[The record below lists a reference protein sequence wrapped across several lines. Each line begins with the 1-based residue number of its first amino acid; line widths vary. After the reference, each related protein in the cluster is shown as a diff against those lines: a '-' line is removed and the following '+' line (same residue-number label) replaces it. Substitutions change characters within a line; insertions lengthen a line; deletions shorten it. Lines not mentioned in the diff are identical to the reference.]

1 MKPNYEIYNAS
12 AGSGKT
18 FALASRYLATCL
30 GSNEK
35 DFYRRILALTFT
47 NKASEEM
54 KSRILSSLKEFSK
67 KESIQN
73 PSEIF
78 KSVKEELNIP
88 FKEIQ
93 LRAKK
98 RLQHLLHNYSFFQ
111 VSTLD
116 SFSHNLIK
124 SFAQDLKIV
133 SDFQLVLDPETI
145 LNESIDRLLESV
157 GENKTITE
165 ALVGF
170 ANTKVAEGKSWDI
183 SFDLKELSQLI
194 TNENHYHKIKELE
207 TKPVKDFLLEKKEI
221 LKSQKKLEAEI
232 IKEASLCQERINA
245 TGRELGFSR
254 NSFPGFLIKLKNKE
268 FQNNNL
274 ASIKKLFQKDAIITK
289 KGASSNQEILSELTP
304 KLLVSFNKIEQKLYK
319 WQILKAFSSSIVP
332 LSLLTQIKRISKEIQ
347 KEKSEILISEFNQII
362 NEEIKGQPAP
372 YIYEKTGNRF
382 KHYLID
388 EFQDTSMLQWSNLTP
403 LISHALE
410 SGESEKDQG
419 SLLLVGDPKQSLYRW
434 RGADP
439 DKFISLLNEENPF
452 TIPKRIKNLPKN
464 YRSCNEIVSFNN
476 KLFEYVSKQFEFKE
490 NTQIYSS
497 GAKQELN
504 EKKGGYVSVEFI
516 KNLTEKIYSEQHFL
530 IKTLKI
536 ISENIYRGFLYL
548 DQCVLVRNKK
558 QQALVVEFLINH
570 KIPVVSSESLLLKNS
585 SAVNVLIELIR
596 LRTDPK
602 NLKSRKVIIKYF
614 IKDKAPKDVFNFP
627 KDVFSFF
634 KKSLNLSIEEF
645 FKYFLQAS
653 YEEFVQAPTYNAISK
668 VNRSLRLDQKEDA
681 HVHFFMEE
689 LFAFFLPGN
698 RREDDFLLF
707 WEANTEK
714 LAVVTNEEIN
724 AVQVLTIHK
733 AKGLEFPIV
742 IYPFADSKSHI
753 SNSQKVWLPC
763 KVNKQ
768 NSELLVSFSKA
779 VENSGDEGQKAYRR
793 IKKEE
798 ELDNMNVLYVALTR
812 AIKEMYIISTFPEK
826 SLNNS
831 HNEILKRFIQDA
843 GKWEDE
849 KKETLLGLDW
859 NNLSYNHDLTEW
871 DSEAK
876 FNMAVPYNLKF
887 PAYKIRGAQVYK
899 YTYGERV
906 WGENTKKEIK
916 SVLKKD
922 GETSFK
928 LKLPKKI
935 KTPNFYKPFENNETL
950 FGTSFHELMS
960 KIEYSFQLEK
970 QAKIFMQKKNIN
982 TKDQKE
988 IIELAKKV
996 VAHKDLKEYFSKKYD
1011 VICEK
1016 EIYNQ
1021 KKEIIVPD
1029 RIVVSKEK
1037 THTIID
1043 YKTGEKR
1050 ASDVTQ
1056 IKKYEDALKKM
1067 GLKTGKSILVY
1078 VRPLIEV
1085 VEA

>member
-18 FALASRYLATCL
+18 FALASKYLARCL
-30 GSNEK
+30 GSNED

-54 KSRILSSLKEFSK
+54 KTRILSSLKEFSK
-67 KESIQN
+67 TESIQN
-73 PSEIF
+73 PTEIF
-78 KSVKEELNIP
+78 KSVKEELNIS

-93 LRAKK
+93 HRAKK

-116 SFSHNLIK
+116 SFNHNLIK
-124 SFAQDLKIV
+124 SFARELKID

-170 ANTKVAEGKSWDI
+170 ANIKVAEGRSWDI

-207 TKPVKDFLLEKKEI
+207 AKTVKGFLLEKKEI
-221 LKSQKKLEAEI
+221 LKSQKKQEAEI
-232 IKEASLCQERINA
+232 IKEVNLCQERINA

-289 KGASSNQEILSELTP
+289 KGASSNQEILSELMP

-452 TIPKRIKNLPKN
+452 TIPKSIKNLPKN

-476 KLFEYVSKQFEFKE
+476 QFFEYVSKQFEFKE

-504 EKKGGYVSVEFI
+504 KKKGGYVSVEFI
-516 KNLTEKIYSEQHFL
+516 NHSTYKSFSEEHFL
-530 IKTLKI
+530 IRTLKTI
-536 ISENIYRGFLYL
+536 NENIYRGFKYL
-548 DQCVLVRNKK
+548 DQCVVVRNNK
-558 QQALVVEFLINH
+558 QQALIVDCLIKH

-585 SAVNVLIELIR
+585 SAVNVLIELVR
-596 LRTDPK
+596 LRIDPK

-614 IKDKAPKDVFNFP
+614 IKDKAPKDVFNF
-627 KDVFSFF
+627 F
-634 KKSLNLSIEEF
+634 KKSLSLSIEEF
-645 FKYFLQAS
+645 FNDFLELSFQ
-653 YEEFVQAPTYNAISK
+653 EFVQASTYDAISK
-668 VNRSLRLDQKEDA
+668 INRSLRLDQKEDA

-689 LFAFFLPGN
+689 LFTFFLPGN

-707 WEANTEK
+707 WETNMEK
-714 LAVVTNEEIN
+714 LSVITNEEIN

-742 IYPFADSKSHI
+742 IYPFADSKPYI
-753 SNSQKVWLPC
+753 SNSKKVWLPC

-779 VENSGDEGQKAYRR
+779 IENSGEEGEKAYRR

-798 ELDNMNVLYVALTR
+798 ELDNINVLYVALTR
-812 AIKEMYIISTFPEK
+812 AIKEMYIISTYPEK
-826 SLNNS
+826 ALNNS
-831 HNEILKRFIQDA
+831 HNEILKRFIQDS
-843 GKWEDE
+843 GKWE
-849 KKETLLGLDW
+849 GL
-859 NNLSYNHDLTEW
+859 SPRFYR
-871 DSEAK
+871 SS
-876 FNMAVPYNLKF
+876 V
-887 PAYKIRGAQVYK
+887 QVYK
-899 YTYGERV
+899 YTCGERV
-906 WGENTKKEIK
+906 WGEKTKRKINTA
-916 SVLKKD
+916 LKKD
-922 GETSFK
+922 GEVISK

-935 KTPNFYKPFENNETL
+935 KTPNFYKPFENNEML

-970 QAKIFMQKKNIN
+970 QAKAFMENTNIN
-982 TKDQKE
+982 RKEQQE
-988 IIELAKKV
+988 IIALSKKV
-996 VAHKDLKEYFSKKYD
+996 VNHKSLKEYFSKKYD

-1050 ASDVTQ
+1050 PSYITQ
-1056 IKKYEDALKKM
+1056 IKNYEAALKNM
-1067 GLKTGKSILVY
+1067 GLKTGRSILVY
-1078 VRPLIEV
+1078 VRPSIEV
-1085 VEA
+1085 VEV

>member
-1 MKPNYEIYNAS
+1 LKPNYEIYNAS

-18 FALASRYLATCL
+18 FALASRYLARCL
-30 GSNEK
+30 GSNED

-54 KSRILSSLKEFSK
+54 KTRILSSLKEFSK
-67 KESIQN
+67 TDSIQT
-73 PSEIF
+73 PTEIF
-78 KSVKEELNIP
+78 KSVKEELNIS

-93 LRAKK
+93 IRAKK
-98 RLQHLLHNYSFFQ
+98 RLQNLLHNYSFFQ

-116 SFSHNLIK
+116 SFSHNLIR
-124 SFAQDLKIV
+124 SFAQELKIG
-133 SDFQLVLDPETI
+133 SDFELILDPETI

-170 ANTKVAEGKSWDI
+170 ANIKVAEGKSWDI

-207 TKPVKDFLLEKKEI
+207 TKTVKDFLLEKKEI
-221 LKSQKKLEAEI
+221 LNSQKKLEAEI
-232 IKEASLCQERINA
+232 MKEVSLCQERINA

-254 NSFPGFLIKLKNKE
+254 NSFPGFLRKLKNKD

-289 KGASSNQEILSELTP
+289 KGASSNQEILSELMP
-304 KLLVSFNKIEQKLYK
+304 KLLDSFNKIEKKLYK
-319 WQILKAFSSSIVP
+319 WQIQKSFSNSIVP
-332 LSLLTQIKRISKEIQ
+332 LSLLTEIKRISKEIQ
-347 KEKSEILISEFNQII
+347 KEKNEILISDFNQII

-410 SGESEKDQG
+410 SGESETDQG

-452 TIPKRIKNLPKN
+452 TIPKSIKNLPKN
-464 YRSCNEIVSFNN
+464 YRSCNEMVSFNN
-476 KLFEYVSKQFEFKE
+476 KFFEYVSKQFEFQE
-490 NTQIYSS
+490 NAQIYSS

-504 EKKGGYVSVEFI
+504 KKKGGYVSVEFI
-516 KNLTEKIYSEQHFL
+516 KNSGKNKSFSEQHFL

-536 ISENIYRGFLYL
+536 ISENIYRGFMYL

-558 QQALVVEFLINH
+558 QQALVVEFLINQ

-585 SAVNVLIELIR
+585 SAVNVLIELVR
-596 LRTDPK
+596 LRIDPK

-614 IKDKAPKDVFNFP
+614 IKDKAPKDVF
-627 KDVFSFF
+627 SFF
-634 KKSLNLSIEEF
+634 KKSLSLSIEEF

-653 YEEFVQAPTYNAISK
+653 YEEFVQAPIYNAISK
-668 VNRSLRLDQKEDA
+668 VNRSLQLDQREDA

-689 LFAFFLPGN
+689 LFGFFLPGN
-698 RREDDFLLF
+698 RREEDFLLF
-707 WEANTEK
+707 WETNMEK

-742 IYPFADSKSHI
+742 IYPFADSKPHI

-768 NSELLVSFSKA
+768 NSDLLVPFSKA
-779 VENSGDEGQKAYRR
+779 VENSGEEGGKAYKR

-798 ELDNMNVLYVALTR
+798 ELDNINVLYVALTR
-812 AIKEMYIISTFPEK
+812 AIKEMYIISSFPEK
-826 SLNNS
+826 TLNNS
-831 HNEILKRFIQDA
+831 HNEILKQFIIDC
-843 GKWEDE
+843 GKWEDV
-849 KKETLLGLDW
+849 KEQSLYGFYHE
-859 NNLSYNHDLTEW
+859 NLTEELVKRLQSKANELSEW
-871 DSEAK
+871 DLELK
-876 FNMAVPYNLKF
+876 FNLEFKPPLYIPINVQ
-887 PAYKIRGAQVYK
+887 IYK
-899 YTYGERV
+899 YTCGERSWREKV
-906 WGENTKKEIK
+906 KRKINTA
-916 SVLKKD
+916 LKKD
-922 GETSFK
+922 GEASSK

-970 QAKIFMQKKNIN
+970 EVKGFVKNNNIN
-982 TKDQKE
+982 RKEQQE

-996 VAHKDLKEYFSKKYD
+996 VAHKNLEEYFSKKYD

-1016 EIYNQ
+1016 EIINE

-1029 RIVVSKEK
+1029 RIVISKK
-1037 THTIID
+1037 QKHTIID

-1050 ASDVTQ
+1050 PSDVAQ
-1056 IKKYEDALKKM
+1056 IKKYEDALKNM
-1067 GLKTGKSILVY
+1067 GLKTGRPILVY

-1085 VEA
+1085 VEV